1 MREAEKE
8 DDRMFK
14 VNYLHEILSKQ
25 EVYIFDKETIRQDL
39 EYDPNRD
46 TSVEALIMDGF
57 HRMRVEQYPDLVR
70 GEHEED
76 DDAHDAKELQLK
88 ALQDSHLHLVNMKV
102 FGCTQ
107 YMALVDQQQYRDYI
121 ENAQHLITSYIR
133 KAKQTDT
140 DTASVPSTSGL
151 TASVPSTSGLTA
163 SMLQTS
169 TPPHPDDK

>member
-1 MREAEKE
+1 MGKERGREGGRRVK
-8 DDRMFK
+8 K
-14 VNYLHEILSKQ
+14 VDCLHEILSKQ

-70 GEHEED
+70 GEHAED
-76 DDAHDAKELQLK
+76 DDDAQDAKELQLK
-88 ALQDSHLHLVNMKV
+88 AFSDSHLHLVNMKI

-107 YMALVDQQQYRDYI
+107 YMALADQQQYRDYI
-121 ENAQHLITSYIR
+121 ENAQHLITPYIR
-133 KAKQTDT
+133 KVKQTDT
-140 DTASVPSTSGL
+140 GTAT
-151 TASVPSTSGLTA
+151 VPSTSGLTA